1 MAGSE
6 RQRNC
11 SQSSL
16 ILVYWALFASTNISD
31 IIGFYGNV
39 TNSQLCNVRFLFY
52 QQKAML
58 ILSNNSHLTEQE
70 QGQALLAIQRQRMKV
85 ILGLQAKVVQ
95 CRILDHNHGR
105 PEQIHLTFTLIWHAL
120 QSGLPTKFEVHRFF
134 FFHLW
139 VMPPKRTTIVW
150 WFQGTQNDFK
160 WYKYGNSKTSQ
171 LKIVAKLLTCF
182 NITCYYFF

>member
-1 MAGSE
+1 MFSSQKLFFGGLGTFNGKMAGSE

-16 ILVYWALFASTNISD
+16 ILVYWTLFASIDISD

-58 ILSNNSHLTEQE
+58 ILSNNSVLTKQE
-70 QGQALLAIQRQRMKV
+70 QGKALLAIQRQRMKV
-85 ILGLQAKVVQ
+85 ILQAKVVQ

-105 PEQIHLTFTLIWHAL
+105 PDTFNFYI
-120 QSGLPTKFEVHRFF
+120 
-134 FFHLW
+134 
-139 VMPPKRTTIVW
+139 
-150 WFQGTQNDFK
+150 N
-160 WYKYGNSKTSQ
+160 
-171 LKIVAKLLTCF
+171 LTCLTVRLT
-182 NITCYYFF
+182 NQV

>member
-52 QQKAML
+52 PQKAML

-134 FFHLW
+134 FSP
-139 VMPPKRTTIVW
+139 MSYAPKENHHCLMVSRHAERLQVIQVW
-150 WFQGTQNDFK
+150 QQQNESIK
-160 WYKYGNSKTSQ
+160 N
-171 LKIVAKLLTCF
+171 C
-182 NITCYYFF
+182 C